1 METRAPTHED
11 YLAAGRGELSAEEFK
26 AALPHAT
33 AAVRDL
39 IFPNEPDGSEEWA
52 RAVMAACEV
61 DAAYGCSGGIMEGG
75 GFTVG
80 SFSWNPG
87 TKGSAPTAAT
97 WRPPSAASCLER
109 RCSTRASGVPDDAGA
124 ALGAALHHVRQ
135 GAQGGRLRAAS
146 SSSPSR
152 CAACVFEPVSAWLVR
167 EYALGDGAQGLVIAD
182 GADSPGMFDVPVGSR
197 VSIDGGEWMNVARC
211 TPRRA
216 FGTRPHHWEL
226 EVR

>member
-1 METRAPTHED
+1 MGTRAPTYED
-11 YLAAGRGELSAEEFK
+11 YLAAGRRELSAEEFE

-87 TKGSAPTAAT
+87 TGIEGSYRRDMQAAVQ
-97 WRPPSAASCLER
+97 SEL
-109 RCSTRASGVPDDAGA
+109 
-124 ALGAALHHVRQ
+124 LGTPL
-135 GAQGGRLRAAS
+135 L
-146 SSSPSR
+146 
-152 CAACVFEPVSAWLVR
+152 
-167 EYALGDGAQGLVIAD
+167 YQGLG
-182 GADSPGMFDVPVGSR
+182 GAR
-197 VSIDGGEWMNVARC
+197 
-211 TPRRA
+211 
-216 FGTRPHHWEL
+216 
-226 EVR
+226 

>member
-1 METRAPTHED
+1 METRAPTYED

-87 TKGSAPTAAT
+87 TEGASTYRSDMEAAV
-97 WRPPSAASCLER
+97 R
-109 RCSTRASGVPDDAGA
+109 REL
-124 ALGAALHHVRQ
+124 LGTPL
-135 GAQGGRLRAAS
+135 LY
-146 SSSPSR
+146 
-152 CAACVFEPVSAWLVR
+152 E
-167 EYALGDGAQGLVIAD
+167 GLVIAD

-211 TPRRA
+211 TPRHA

>member
-61 DAAYGCSGGIMEGG
+61 DAAYGCS
-75 GFTVG
+75 VG

-87 TKGSAPTAAT
+87 TEGASTYRSDMEAAV
-97 WRPPSAASCLER
+97 R
-109 RCSTRASGVPDDAGA
+109 RELLGTPLLYAGI
-124 ALGAALHHVRQ
+124 G
-135 GAQGGRLRAAS
+135 
-146 SSSPSR
+146 
-152 CAACVFEPVSAWLVR
+152 
-167 EYALGDGAQGLVIAD
+167 
-182 GADSPGMFDVPVGSR
+182 
-197 VSIDGGEWMNVARC
+197 
-211 TPRRA
+211 
-216 FGTRPHHWEL
+216 GTR
-226 EVR
+226 

>member
-87 TKGSAPTAAT
+87 TEGASTYRSDMEAAV
-97 WRPPSAASCLER
+97 R
-109 RCSTRASGVPDDAGA
+109 RELLGTPLLYAGIGGYQMMRVPRSGA
-124 ALGAALHHVRQ
+124 AFHHVRQ
-135 GAQGGRLRAAS
+135 RCPGRAATAAS

-152 CAACVFEPVSAWLVR
+152 YAACAS
-167 EYALGDGAQGLVIAD
+167 
-182 GADSPGMFDVPVGSR
+182 SPSRRGSCA
-197 VSIDGGEWMNVARC
+197 S
-211 TPRRA
+211 TPWATARRA
-216 FGTRPHHWEL
+216 S
-226 EVR
+226 

>member
-87 TKGSAPTAAT
+87 TEGASTYRSDMEAAV
-97 WRPPSAASCLER
+97 R
-109 RCSTRASGVPDDAGA
+109 RELLGTPLLYAG
-124 ALGAALHHVRQ
+124 R
-135 GAQGGRLRAAS
+135 GGTS
-146 SSSPSR
+146 
-152 CAACVFEPVSAWLVR
+152 
-167 EYALGDGAQGLVIAD
+167 
-182 GADSPGMFDVPVGSR
+182 
-197 VSIDGGEWMNVARC
+197 
-211 TPRRA
+211 
-216 FGTRPHHWEL
+216 
-226 EVR
+226 